1 MSRAACLVSAK
12 NWTKN
17 FLFKFKAASTLYTG
31 AIWERSFISTF
42 RAAVNI
48 NSSRKQLFENT
59 FQTEGIWRR
68 QLFVFV
74 WTQKTFWKRWC
85 LMVFQ
90 GYDNQ
95 VTSQL
100 NLVPRV
106 SHLGTRLV
114 TSLRELSPNTNK
126 SKMTS
131 DCCVFKFLQR
141 SMDGKHLSRFSS
153 ETSVSKSFGVV
164 KPMGLK
170 CTSAFTPTLLLHYL
184 ATIS

>member
-1 MSRAACLVSAK
+1 
-12 NWTKN
+12 
-17 FLFKFKAASTLYTG
+17 
-31 AIWERSFISTF
+31 
-42 RAAVNI
+42 
-48 NSSRKQLFENT
+48 
-59 FQTEGIWRR
+59 
-68 QLFVFV
+68 
-74 WTQKTFWKRWC
+74 
-85 LMVFQ
+85 MVFQ

-131 DCCVFKFLQR
+131 DCCVFKFLRR

-153 ETSVSKSFGVV
+153 ETTVSKSSGVV
-164 KPMGLK
+164 KPTGLK

-184 ATIS
+184 ATISQFITRETMQQHRAQMSLLLFTALFIILFTYFLYYQCIFLYYSFFHLNNRLLYLYIKIDFQDFRLKP